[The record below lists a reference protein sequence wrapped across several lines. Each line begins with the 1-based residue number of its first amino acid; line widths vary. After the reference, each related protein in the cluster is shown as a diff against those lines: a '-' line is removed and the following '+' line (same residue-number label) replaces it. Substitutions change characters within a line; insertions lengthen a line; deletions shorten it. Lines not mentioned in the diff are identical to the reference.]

1 MPQDG
6 AKEVGLDLVIAFI
19 LVAVL
24 VASAGIV
31 GLIPLFGPG
40 REQPKTDSRAVLRDK
55 LERRMREV
63 PDE

>member
-1 MPQDG
+1 M
-6 AKEVGLDLVIAFI
+6 DLVIAFL

-24 VASAGIV
+24 LASAWIV
-31 GLIPLFGPG
+31 GLIPIFGPG
-40 REQPKTDSRAVLRDK
+40 KTPPAKDPRVRLRDK

>member
-1 MPQDG
+1 
-6 AKEVGLDLVIAFI
+6 LDLVIALI
-19 LVAVL
+19 LVVVL

-40 REQPKTDSRAVLRDK
+40 RTPPDQDARAARRDT

>member
-1 MPQDG
+1 MDF
-6 AKEVGLDLVIAFI
+6 LIALI

-24 VASAGIV
+24 IASARIV
-31 GLIPLFGPG
+31 GLFPLFGPG
-40 REQPKTDSRAVLRDK
+40 RTRPPATDAEAARRDR

>member
-1 MPQDG
+1 
-6 AKEVGLDLVIAFI
+6 LDLVIAFI

-31 GLIPLFGPG
+31 GLVPLFGPG
-40 REQPKTDSRAVLRDK
+40 RGRPDKDPRVSLRDK

>member
-1 MPQDG
+1 M
-6 AKEVGLDLVIAFI
+6 DLVIAFI

-24 VASAGIV
+24 VASAWIV
-31 GLIPLFGPG
+31 GLIPIFGPDRKPPG
-40 REQPKTDSRAVLRDK
+40 QDPRTRLRDK

>member
-1 MPQDG
+1 
-6 AKEVGLDLVIAFI
+6 LDLVIA
-19 LVAVL
+19 LVLVVVL
-24 VASAGIV
+24 VASAGIA

-40 REQPKTDSRAVLRDK
+40 RKRPGQDPREALRER

>member
-1 MPQDG
+1 M
-6 AKEVGLDLVIAFI
+6 IAFI

-40 REQPKTDSRAVLRDK
+40 RERPDKDSRAALRDR

>member
-1 MPQDG
+1 
-6 AKEVGLDLVIAFI
+6 LDLVIAFV

-24 VASAGIV
+24 VASAAIV

-40 REQPKTDSRAVLRDK
+40 KTPPDKNKEPRAALRDK

>member
-1 MPQDG
+1 
-6 AKEVGLDLVIAFI
+6 LDLVIAFI
-19 LVAVL
+19 LVLVL

-40 REQPKTDSRAVLRDK
+40 KTPPGKEPRAVLRDK

>member
-1 MPQDG
+1 MAG
-6 AKEVGLDLVIAFI
+6 LGWEVGVDLVIAFI

-24 VASAGIV
+24 IASAWIV
-31 GLIPLFGPG
+31 GLVPIFGPG
-40 REQPKTDSRAVLRDK
+40 KNPPGKDPRTRLRDK

>member
-1 MPQDG
+1 M
-6 AKEVGLDLVIAFI
+6 DLVIAFV
-19 LVAVL
+19 LVVVL

-31 GLIPLFGPG
+31 GLVPLFGPG
-40 REQPKTDSRAVLRDK
+40 KRRPDKDKDPRAALRDK